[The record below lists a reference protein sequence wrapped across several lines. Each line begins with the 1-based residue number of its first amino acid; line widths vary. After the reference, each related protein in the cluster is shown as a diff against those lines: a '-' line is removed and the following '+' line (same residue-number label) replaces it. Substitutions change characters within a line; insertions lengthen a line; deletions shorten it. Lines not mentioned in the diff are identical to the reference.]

1 MKAVEKDPVDL
12 QAHIAGTYLSLRLGI
27 GVIGVTLPWLLYVG
41 DLLLSHES
49 LRPSMSAYYYSPA
62 MRNVFVGALV
72 AVGVSLY
79 LYKGFSRREDWAL
92 NFAGW
97 FAILVALVPTAP
109 PETVVP
115 TLLSWHGGF
124 AVSLFLSIAY
134 VAVFRAADTLRLIR
148 DTRKAKR
155 LRAVYRGLGVGM
167 VVSPLAAVVLTYA
180 VRPKSLVFFL
190 EALGVLMFAA
200 YWLVKTAELRATD
213 ADRLALA
220 GKLKAAEP
228 APKGEGV
235 EVPGKLVQVE
245 E

>member
-1 MKAVEKDPVDL
+1 MQAVEKDPAEL

-27 GVIGVTLPWLLYVG
+27 GVIGVMLPWLLWIG
-41 DLLLSHES
+41 DLLLRHEP
-49 LRPSMSAYYYSPA
+49 LRASMSAYYYSPA

-79 LYKGFSRREDWAL
+79 LYKGFSRKEDWAL
-92 NFAGW
+92 NFAGA

-109 PETVVP
+109 ADAVDRK
-115 TLLSWHGGF
+115 LLSWHGGF
-124 AVSLFLSIAY
+124 AVSLFLAMAY

-148 DTRKAKR
+148 NTRKAKR
-155 LRAVYRGLGVGM
+155 LRALYRTLGVGM
-167 VVSPLAAVVLTYA
+167 VVSPLAAVGLTYA
-180 VRPKSLVFFL
+180 VRPESLVFFL

-200 YWLVKTAELRATD
+200 YWLAKTGEVRATD

-228 APKGEGV
+228 VEKGIGV
-235 EVPGKLVQVE
+235 EVPGRLVQVE